1 MTVFHL
7 RLCLYC
13 SSHII
18 EFYSFLTIQDLNM
31 TNHINDIRK
40 IKNSVEYV
48 FKVELKNK
56 TRADKKYKKNE

>member
-7 RLCLYC
+7 RLCLCC

-18 EFYSFLTIQDLNM
+18 EFYSFLTVHDLNM
-31 TNHINDIRK
+31 TNHINDVRK